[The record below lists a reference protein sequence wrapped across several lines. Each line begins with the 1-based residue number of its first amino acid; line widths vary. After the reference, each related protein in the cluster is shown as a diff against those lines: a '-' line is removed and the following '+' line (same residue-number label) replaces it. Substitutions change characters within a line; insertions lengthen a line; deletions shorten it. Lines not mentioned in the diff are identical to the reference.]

1 MEIALPT
8 ATLAISVDFS
18 FHCAIALGM
27 QAKEYELTSA
37 AQRRAL
43 YLDEEEGDLG
53 LFSTYARGYVVGLR
67 VGHVLGESSL
77 S

>member
-1 MEIALPT
+1 MLALM
-8 ATLAISVDFS
+8 SN
-18 FHCAIALGM
+18 
-27 QAKEYELTSA
+27 SA
-37 AQRRAL
+37 AASRIGEEEGKL
-43 YLDEEEGDLG
+43 EEEEGDLG